1 MSNCGSVIGGLN
13 CEGFIRDMVG
23 NGYTY
28 QAIASELQRIYPGRV
43 GLSTRSVRR
52 YCSENNIHY
61 SSRLSDQ
68 QVEDLVEQAVFQVY
82 TILHSALRY
91 QIWLSQYK
99 PQSLCLGNPTSVA
112 PEC

>member
-23 NGYTY
+23 NGYTH
-28 QAIASELQRIYPGRV
+28 QAIASELQRLYTGRV
-43 GLSTRSVRR
+43 GLSTRSVRK

-68 QVEDLVEQAVFQVY
+68 QVEDLSATGCLPGTHTFALCSEAPNLVEPV
-82 TILHSALRY
+82 
-91 QIWLSQYK
+91 
-99 PQSLCLGNPTSVA
+99 
-112 PEC
+112 